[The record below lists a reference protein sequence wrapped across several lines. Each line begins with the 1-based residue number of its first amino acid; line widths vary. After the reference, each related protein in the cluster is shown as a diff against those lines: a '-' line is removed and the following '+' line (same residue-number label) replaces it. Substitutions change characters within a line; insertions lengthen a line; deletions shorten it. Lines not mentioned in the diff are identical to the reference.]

1 MTRTL
6 SIGAAAAALLLA
18 AGAAAR
24 SVTISNVVPR
34 RDTDGA
40 ILDAHDGKV
49 VFDAASATYFWVAAS
64 YGNCTE
70 PKGDSGCSGAAP
82 GACGFELD
90 HNVSVYSSRDL
101 VTWED
106 RGVVLS
112 VAPLIADAVLFCPKM
127 IHCRRTNRWVLWFN
141 WISGSD
147 FSQSFYAVATAA
159 SPLGPFSLVTTKVAL
174 SRADVGDFN
183 LLEDG
188 DVAYV
193 IYTSHIVGT
202 GALHVM
208 TVEQLTD
215 DFTGTLGASRN
226 SGPIGVSNVEAPAL
240 FKRGPLYYA
249 VFGQCCCYCQE
260 GSPVTVYVS
269 ASGALGPYAA
279 RNVISARGAAGDAIS
294 AQQSDIF
301 AWTDA
306 SGDTQFMWYGDRWQ
320 SAPDGKKAHD
330 FTYWGAL
337 GFTPDGNITA
347 MVEADSFTIN
357 VP

>member
-1 MTRTL
+1 M
-6 SIGAAAAALLLA
+6 
-18 AGAAAR
+18 
-24 SVTISNVVPR
+24 
-34 RDTDGA
+34 
-40 ILDAHDGKV
+40 
-49 VFDAASATYFWVAAS
+49 AAS

-82 GACGFELD
+82 GACGFKLD

-188 DVAYV
+188 DAAYV

-240 FKRGPLYYA
+240 FN
-249 VFGQCCCYCQE
+249 
-260 GSPVTVYVS
+260 
-269 ASGALGPYAA
+269 AA
-279 RNVISARGAAGDAIS
+279 RSTTPSSGSAAAIARRGA
-294 AQQSDIF
+294 
-301 AWTDA
+301 
-306 SGDTQFMWYGDRWQ
+306 
-320 SAPDGKKAHD
+320 P
-330 FTYWGAL
+330 
-337 GFTPDGNITA
+337 
-347 MVEADSFTIN
+347 
-357 VP
+357 